1 MHIVTNVE
9 GNYKGKK
16 CIYVKNVKVHK
27 IMVNGHLNE
36 LLQNI
41 CFSSASTVYYCNARL
56 LHTSENKHIVPT
68 NALRLCQ
75 QIGTLISSSL
85 QREKWQ
91 GSPHLKKHIW
101 VRLYS
106 LNTMIKEKQLLKCCL
121 KAHLG
126 PTDSPHYTAGGLMAG
141 ASSNV
146 PSVLS

>member
-1 MHIVTNVE
+1 MLSLMVRDRFKQVVEGCNSGRSPLSSNFSELLQKKKKKKLNGMHIVTNVE

-75 QIGTLISSSL
+75 
-85 QREKWQ
+85 
-91 GSPHLKKHIW
+91 
-101 VRLYS
+101 
-106 LNTMIKEKQLLKCCL
+106 
-121 KAHLG
+121 
-126 PTDSPHYTAGGLMAG
+126 
-141 ASSNV
+141 
-146 PSVLS
+146 